1 MQSAGDGEDR
11 LATDASPPRRRFF
24 GRPTPVVTGEN
35 LLTARNRIQWGPIVA
50 GVLGALIV
58 FLLLTVL
65 GIGIGASA
73 LGPRNQAGDIGTWAA
88 IWGGITAIVAFG
100 IGGWIAAATA
110 AVEGSFAG
118 LMNGLMVGAAGLL
131 LIIWLTADG
140 IGNLFGTIGSNVG
153 GIVNAAQQTAQQQ
166 GISPQQAQQEAQQQA
181 QQAQQQAQQT
191 LAQANNPQTFDA
203 IRKAAFGTFI
213 GVLLPLL
220 AAGLGGL
227 LGQHERAD
235 LVRGTG

>member
-1 MQSAGDGEDR
+1 MGVA
-11 LATDASPPRRRFF
+11 A
-24 GRPTPVVTGEN
+24 PVVTGQN
-35 LLTARNRIQWGPIVA
+35 VLTARNRIQWGPIIA
-50 GVLGALIV
+50 GVLGALMV

-73 LGPRNQAGDIGTWAA
+73 LGPRSQAGDIGTWAA
-88 IWGGITAIVAFG
+88 VWGGLTAIVAFFV
-100 IGGWIAAATA
+100 GGWIAAQTA
-110 AVEGSFAG
+110 AVDGSFAG

-131 LIIWLTADG
+131 LIIWLTAHG
-140 IGNLFGTIGSNVG
+140 IGNLFGTLGSNVG

-166 GISPQQAQQEAQQQA
+166 GISPQQVQQQAQQQA

-191 LAQANNPQTFDA
+191 LAQADNPQTFDA
-203 IRKAAFGTFI
+203 VRKGAFGTFI
-213 GVLLPLL
+213 GLLLPLV

-227 LGQHERAD
+227 LGQHDRAD